1 MSILFHLFAVYN
13 KNVKLRF
20 YFVLRGDFKMIDMFD
35 LLKAL
40 ILGIVEG
47 LTEFA
52 PVSSTGHMIIVDDLL
67 LKSKEILTEPV
78 ANTFKVVI
86 QLGSI
91 LAVVIVFKDRFI
103 DLLGLNRK
111 KHSANENRLKLGQ
124 VIVGLLP
131 AAVLGL
137 LFEDFIDEH
146 LFSINTVIYSLVAGA
161 ILMIIADI
169 VSRNKPQINTIDK
182 ITYKQALG
190 VGLFQCIALWPGFS
204 RSGATISGGVLL
216 GMSHRAAADFTFI
229 MAVPVMAGA
238 SFLSLL
244 KNWQYFS
251 MDVLPFFIIGFIS
264 AFVFALVSIRFFLK
278 LINRIKLLPFAI
290 YRIIIA
296 IIIYIVFL

>member
-1 MSILFHLFAVYN
+1 
-13 KNVKLRF
+13 
-20 YFVLRGDFKMIDMFD
+20 MIDMFD